1 MALRLITDCTGELVT
16 LDEVKAHLRLST
28 VGSDEDALLNT
39 YIKAARK
46 QAENITKRSLLRQ
59 TWKVTMDDFPD
70 STAALYIPR
79 SPISSTAADVVIT
92 YLDQTSG
99 DSTTLAAT
107 AYTVDAESIPARIFP
122 SASNSWPSVFAVRN
136 AISIQYEAGT
146 SSISAV
152 DENVKT
158 WIKLQV
164 GSLYENR
171 EAHSPG
177 VAVFNMPSN
186 FVDSLLDDHVVMDIS
201 P

>member
-16 LDEVKAHLRLST
+16 LAEVKAHLRLST
-28 VGSDEDALLNT
+28 VGTDEDALLNT

-59 TWKVTMDDFPD
+59 TWKLTLDEFPD
-70 STAALYIPR
+70 STSPLYIPR
-79 SPISSTAADVVIT
+79 SPISSTAADVTIM
-92 YLDQTSG
+92 YMDDTSG
-99 DSTTLAAT
+99 DSTTLPAT
-107 AYTVDAESIPARIFP
+107 AYVVDAESIPARIYP
-122 SASNSWPSVFAVRN
+122 SASNSWPSAFAIRSAVTVD
-136 AISIQYEAGT
+136 YEAGT

-152 DENVKT
+152 NENVKT
-158 WIKLQV
+158 WIKLQA